1 MFKYFMKAITVSLRN
16 CQEDSEEKCKDRL
29 VEQMWSKQRV
39 VVK

>member
-1 MFKYFMKAITVSLRN
+1 MYN

-29 VEQMWSKQRV
+29 VEQMWSKQRG